1 MFAEPLC
8 RGEVYEPAWFV
19 DNMIKIKIIAIGKVK
34 ENSVRDLLA
43 EYEKRLSRFCDISMI
58 EIEDEQ
64 ELSDSKK
71 DIDRVVNI
79 ESDKILQKLD
89 KSNDYKLLLDIT
101 GKELSSIELADKIS
115 NIINVMSKNLTFII
129 GGSNGVNDDLKNKVD
144 FRLSFSKLTFP
155 HQLFRVIVL
164 EQIYRSFKIINN
176 EKYHK

>member
-1 MFAEPLC
+1 
-8 RGEVYEPAWFV
+8 
-19 DNMIKIKIIAIGKVK
+19 MIRIKLITVGKVK

-115 NIINVMSKNLTFII
+115 NIINVMNKNLTFII
-129 GGSNGVNDDLKNKVD
+129 GGSNGVNDDLRNKVD

>member
-1 MFAEPLC
+1 
-8 RGEVYEPAWFV
+8 
-19 DNMIKIKIIAIGKVK
+19 MIRIKLITVGKVK

-115 NIINVMSKNLTFII
+115 NIINVMNKNLTFII

>member
-1 MFAEPLC
+1 
-8 RGEVYEPAWFV
+8 
-19 DNMIKIKIIAIGKVK
+19 MIRIKLITVGKVK